1 MQKLRTRPGEPLCLI
16 SQPRRPHGA
25 RYLAYTGK
33 SMQGAL
39 FGCLGEK
46 VFCEAF
52 TVRVAVRSWSGSRDQ
67 LLRSEAGGSAVAH
80 GGAEGRNKKK
90 KVRGLGG
97 VACEVDQVHYSHQVR
112 LE

>member
-25 RYLAYTGK
+25 RYLAYTGE

-90 KVRGLGG
+90 KKKGTGTRWRCV
-97 VACEVDQVHYSHQVR
+97 
-112 LE
+112 